1 MCRQLKMMRIAQ
13 DEWRIVPLLQA
24 TRPNCGTPSLSRC
37 VPMSTSLGSTRC
49 SVGMALFMGPTY
61 QVVAHISFLVFPG
74 NMATPQIVSHT
85 SSCSKAATLTLVVSH
100 IYMCCLFFCCCIFDV
115 ASFFVC
121 LVLIE
126 YVVCSV
132 LTEHVQHFEP
142 QVGCSQRDS
151 AL

>member
-100 IYMCCLFFCCCIFDV
+100 IFLCFFVLFCIFDV

-121 LVLIE
+121 SVLIE

-132 LTEHVQHFEP
+132 LIEHVQRFEP
-142 QVGCSQRDS
+142 QVGCLQGDS